1 MLYSPTAS
9 IMLFC
14 PFDMTRLF
22 VLVLLIA
29 CSPAFSA
36 PKRFVI
42 DDDEYLDK
50 IVNACSNLLQKGQL
64 KSLPALR
71 EQVQTKGHTL
81 TLAAPAHDKLSPP
94 DVCDRLRES
103 TLAVGSY
110 YKCPDCG
117 FWHFNSSSG
126 FVVASNGIVATC
138 CHVITAEDEGVKE
151 SYLAAADAAGHVF
164 PVQSVIAA
172 DTEADTCF
180 IQIDARNLRPLALRS
195 DVRPG
200 ERVYCLSHPG
210 GNHFMFTQGMIAR
223 VNRRRDELPDGRDN
237 LKSILTRPLLFL
249 NVTAEFAPGSSGA
262 AIVDESANV
271 LGQVS
276 SIAELGEPASG
287 DETNA
292 PAPSVP
298 IRFCVAAEE
307 IQRLTNPR
315 LKLEPIALAPKSIS
329 RHASHSSTNSTVK
342 VPSAR

>member
-1 MLYSPTAS
+1 MARLL
-9 IMLFC
+9 ILF
-14 PFDMTRLF
+14 L
-22 VLVLLIA
+22 LVLA
-29 CSPAFSA
+29 SSSFGA
-36 PKRFVI
+36 PKRFVV

-50 IVNACSNLLQKGQL
+50 IVTACSNLLHKGQL

-71 EQVQTKGHTL
+71 EQVQTKGHSI
-81 TLAAPAHDKLSPP
+81 TLAGLAHDKLAPP

-117 FWHFNSSSG
+117 QWHFNSSSG

-138 CHVITAEDEGVKE
+138 CHVITAEDDGVKE
-151 SYLAAADAAGHVF
+151 SYLAAADFAGHVF

-180 IQIDARNLRPLALRS
+180 IQIDALNLRPLALRS
-195 DVRPG
+195 DVRAG
-200 ERVYCLSHPG
+200 ERVYCLSNPG
-210 GNHFMFTQGMIAR
+210 GNHFMFTQGMVAR
-223 VNRRRDELPDGRDN
+223 INRRRDELPDEHDN
-237 LKSILTRPLLFL
+237 SKSTFTRPLLFL
-249 NVTAEFAPGSSGA
+249 NVTTEFAPGSSGA

-271 LGQVS
+271 VGQVS
-276 SIAELGEPASG
+276 SIAELGEPSTG

-298 IRFCVAAEE
+298 IRFCVATEE
-307 IQRLTNPR
+307 IQRLANPH
-315 LKLEPIALAPKSIS
+315 LKPEPIVLAPKSLAH
-329 RHASHSSTNSTVK
+329 HAGHSSTNSTTK